1 MPAVNDY
8 VREVQQAFRGRG
20 MHVDIDIS
28 GNTMAK
34 KIRSGQLAQ
43 YNFIFGESLKYHEK
57 RCVKLTRE

>member
-20 MHVDIDIS
+20 MHVDIDVS

-43 YNFIFGESLKYHEK
+43 YNFIFGKSRDTCE
-57 RCVKLTRE
+57 TRRLD